1 MVLDSNILI
10 GYLNGDRTLI
20 RQVDAWRQQGQFLII
35 STVTLTEVLSL
46 ATLSV
51 IKLRQYEQY
60 LRTFQIVS
68 PDAAIA
74 EEAARLRRKY
84 PISITDALIGATA
97 LLWQVPLVTRD
108 ADFERIREL
117 ELIWP

>member
-20 RQVDAWRQQGQFLII
+20 RQVDTWRQQGQSLII
-35 STVTLTEVLSL
+35 STITLTEVLSL
-46 ATLSV
+46 ATLSAS
-51 IKLRQYEQY
+51 KLGRYGKY
-60 LRTFQIVS
+60 LRTFQVVS

-84 PISITDALIGATA
+84 LISVTDALIGATA

-108 ADFERIREL
+108 QDFERIDEL